1 MLAAIAVFSLSIA
14 MALGVLALS
23 MTNNFLLMPPTAEA
37 PDRLVMIYGHSP
49 DENIGSISYPDYKY
63 YRENNHVFTDVAAAP
78 MSIQV
83 STNSDNNQVVK
94 VVGRPVSDN
103 YFSVMGVQPYL
114 GRFFSPGDDNSKT
127 PIAVATYACWKRLS
141 GDPNFVGKKIGGYTI
156 VGVARPDF
164 TGSLYGLN
172 GDLLISLPPS
182 GNNNEPAWFT
192 KRDDRQL
199 SLIARLKPGVTRKQA
214 QVEMSALSR
223 QLAVAYPKEDKDIT
237 AVVTRATMLPPGA
250 IPDAELIFGVL
261 MGLVLLVLLIACA
274 NVANA
279 LLAVAIGR
287 RYEASIKLAL
297 GVRRSRLVR
306 EFLAESTTICAASAV
321 LGYVVAAALLKRYPA
336 VTVEMP
342 MLGAYS
348 IGLNLHA
355 DVTVAAFTVALMLIA
370 ILATGLAPALY
381 ASSPDLAQVLNGE
394 IVVGGRRKNFRRS
407 VLVVVQVAISTVVLV
422 GMGLCER
429 SLYNLRHADT
439 GFSARN
445 LVAVTVYPP
454 EGSSE
459 AKARELYAAFRDAV
473 RVLPGVESVSLAKD
487 LPLVLGYGNIEVRS
501 SGNDQKFS
509 VSQTTVDENYFSTFG
524 IPLVAGRVFNSGD
537 REKSPNVAVI
547 NHKLAETLW
556 PGQDPLGR
564 TIETLNPPQ
573 KATVVGVTVDG
584 KYGEVDEAPQSV
596 MYSALSQHY
605 LAGITA
611 IARTSVDPHSL
622 VGPLDEITQKQGMF
636 HLFHPITFTEWSNFN
651 LLVQR
656 VTAGSVAVLS
666 MLGLVMA
673 MLGLFGAI
681 SYSVSERKK
690 EFGIRVALGAE
701 RRQLLKMI
709 LRETAWITGIGVVL
723 GLSLGIAATTLLRS
737 QFYGIS
743 SVEWFVLLA
752 VSGVM
757 MAVSLVVAWVSARP
771 WMTADPLEAVRH
783 A

>member
-1 MLAAIAVFSLSIA
+1 
-14 MALGVLALS
+14 
-23 MTNNFLLMPPTAEA
+23 
-37 PDRLVMIYGHSP
+37 
-49 DENIGSISYPDYKY
+49 
-63 YRENNHVFTDVAAAP
+63 
-78 MSIQV
+78 
-83 STNSDNNQVVK
+83 
-94 VVGRPVSDN
+94 
-103 YFSVMGVQPYL
+103 
-114 GRFFSPGDDNSKT
+114 
-127 PIAVATYACWKRLS
+127 
-141 GDPNFVGKKIGGYTI
+141 
-156 VGVARPDF
+156 
-164 TGSLYGLN
+164 
-172 GDLLISLPPS
+172 
-182 GNNNEPAWFT
+182 
-192 KRDDRQL
+192 
-199 SLIARLKPGVTRKQA
+199 
-214 QVEMSALSR
+214 
-223 QLAVAYPKEDKDIT
+223 
-237 AVVTRATMLPPGA
+237 
-250 IPDAELIFGVL
+250 
-261 MGLVLLVLLIACA
+261 
-274 NVANA
+274 
-279 LLAVAIGR
+279 
-287 RYEASIKLAL
+287 
-297 GVRRSRLVR
+297 
-306 EFLAESTTICAASAV
+306 
-321 LGYVVAAALLKRYPA
+321 
-336 VTVEMP
+336 MP

-381 ASSPDLAQVLNGE
+381 ASSPNLAQVLNGE

-701 RRQLLKMI
+701 RRELLKMI
-709 LRETAWITGIGVVL
+709 LRETAWITGIGVAL
-723 GLSLGIAATTLLRS
+723 GLSLGIAVTALLRS

-743 SVEWFVLLA
+743 SVEWFVLLP
-752 VSGVM
+752 VSAVM